1 MSNNRRKQNRGSGVG
16 RFFGRL
22 GFFIVWT
29 VLLTALVLVGV
40 VWVMEKGPSPTLTE
54 TFCRSVRET
63 SALRW
68 IPYVFLSD
76 EEIAALKT
84 ESTESAETEA
94 VNTSLIRVASGS
106 AAPDGAAPDAAAAE
120 PELQLIE
127 IAQGTLKGKLLIV
140 RDPFRVILGTSDN
153 LGHQA
158 GLQLTDMVA
167 KYGGVAGVNAGGFND
182 ENGLGNGGIPQGM
195 VVTQGDFVWGNR
207 GALYNVVGLDADG
220 ILHVGT
226 MTGQQAL
233 DQGIC
238 NAVSFVTHDGIAS
251 SLIING
257 EIQTRNLS
265 SGVNPRTA
273 IGQRADG
280 AILLLVLDGR
290 SINTLGAT
298 LENVVDIMLQY
309 GAVNAGNL
317 DGGSSSVMVY
327 GGEIINNCASVTGP
341 RYIPTGFIVL
351 PEEGSHG

>member
-1 MSNNRRKQNRGSGVG
+1 MSKHKRKPNRAGSRVG

-22 GFFIVWT
+22 GVFAVWT
-29 VLLTALVLVGV
+29 VLLTAVVLLGV
-40 VWVMEKGPSPTLTE
+40 IWVMEKGPSPTLTE

-68 IPYVFLSD
+68 VPYIFLSD

-84 ESTESAETEA
+84 ESTESVETEA

-106 AAPDGAAPDAAAAE
+106 SEPGDAATDSPEE
-120 PELQLIE
+120 PDLQLIE

-167 KYGGVAGVNAGGFND
+167 KYGGMAGVNAGGFND
-182 ENGLGNGGIPQGM
+182 ENGMGNGGIPQGM
-195 VVTQGDFVWGNR
+195 VVTQGNFVWGNR

-298 LENVVDIMLQY
+298 LENVVDVMLQY

>member
-1 MSNNRRKQNRGSGVG
+1 M
-16 RFFGRL
+16 
-22 GFFIVWT
+22 
-29 VLLTALVLVGV
+29 
-40 VWVMEKGPSPTLTE
+40 
-54 TFCRSVRET
+54 RET
-63 SALRW
+63 SAIRW
-68 IPYVFLSD
+68 IPNIFLTD
-76 EEIAALKT
+76 AEIDALKS
-84 ESTESAETEA
+84 ESTETVETEA
-94 VNTSLIRVASGS
+94 VNTSLIHIAEASPVSG
-106 AAPDGAAPDAAAAE
+106 PGEPGAAAE
-120 PELQLIE
+120 PALQLID
-127 IAQGTLKGKLLIV
+127 IAEGTVKGKLLIV
-140 RDPFRVILGTSDN
+140 KDPSRVILGTSDN
-153 LGHQA
+153 LGRQA

-182 ENGLGNGGIPQGM
+182 ENGMGNGGIPQGM
-195 VVTQGDFVWGNR
+195 VVTEGNFVWGNR
-207 GALYNVVGLDADG
+207 GTLYNVVGLDADG

-257 EIQTRNLS
+257 EIQNRNLA

-273 IGQRADG
+273 IGQREDG

-298 LENVVDIMLQY
+298 MENVVDVMLAY

-351 PEEGSHG
+351 PEDENHG